1 MLAMPPRLC
10 LNKQCSEAYAT
21 REDIIYWILS
31 FLQSDYGR
39 SDDDTS
45 NEKRVPKYMAQQNL
59 FIGSLAY
66 STTDDSLKA
75 HFEQIGEVAS
85 ARVITDRDT
94 GRSKGFGFVEY
105 TDEANNQKAVDQLD
119 GKELDGRAISVG
131 LARPK
136 EDRPRRD
143 FNGGGNTGGN
153 SRGGNGGG
161 SFRQRSW

>member
-1 MLAMPPRLC
+1 M
-10 LNKQCSEAYAT
+10 AT
-21 REDIIYWILS
+21 
-31 FLQSDYGR
+31 
-39 SDDDTS
+39 
-45 NEKRVPKYMAQQNL
+45 NL

-75 HFEQIGEVAS
+75 FFETVGEVSS
-85 ARVITDRDT
+85 ARVVTDRET

-105 TDEANNQKAVDQLD
+105 TDEANNQKAIDELN
-119 GKELDGRAISVG
+119 GKELDGRAINVN

-143 FNGGGNTGGN
+143 FGGNN
-153 SRGGNGGG
+153 DRGGNGGG